1 LTYLKERRM
10 VQAEEAAAETA
21 ALKAALDAAR
31 EQLASA
37 RWAAAAAEELQSDRA
52 LAASAHA
59 EQAGRT
65 EAQVCALEAS
75 VAAHA
80 GRARC
85 GRTKDV
91 SASY

>member
-1 LTYLKERRM
+1 MKARRV

-21 ALKAALDAAR
+21 ALEAALGAAR

-37 RWAAAAAEELQSDRA
+37 RGAAAAAEERQSDRA
-52 LAASAHA
+52 LAASARA
-59 EQAGRT
+59 EQTGRT
-65 EAQVCALEAS
+65 EAQVRALEAS